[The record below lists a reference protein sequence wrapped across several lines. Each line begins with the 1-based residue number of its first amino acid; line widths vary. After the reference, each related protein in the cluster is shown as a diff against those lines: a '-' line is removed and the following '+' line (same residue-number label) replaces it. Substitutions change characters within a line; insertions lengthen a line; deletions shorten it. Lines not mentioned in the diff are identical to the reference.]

1 MSFEAT
7 DIIPIEYQ
15 SIFNIISPLEKSGI
29 LKIIKKDFVDIKDNY
44 EKFLL
49 GLQEYLVKY
58 IGEDISSVVF
68 IMFSQ
73 IATDLQQDNLIIK
86 MLELYPDSPELKYYK
101 VQQDVDKGIFDD
113 IEEVLKIARLDD
125 YDRKTILTRLV
136 AADKLAKIILDLQS
150 FALEMMFYSSKEE
163 HSKIPEIY
171 EKVEPIWKCVVKWVR
186 EKDIIYVIEIASRL
200 IIQQTQH
207 LMRAKNLD
215 SAIAFYEK
223 TENQEVLN
231 ISQSAAMRANILHV
245 ASMLYYQIG
254 QPKKALKFL
263 DKAIKLHKKIH
274 GRNSWKSTFYHN
286 LAYMYS
292 LTDTEKCLEA
302 YHKGL
307 DLLENTDD
315 LQSIATTLSNLI
327 GLYQQAN
334 KKAEARKYLK
344 QLVNIL
350 ETSEAMVTSFRAYAV
365 TANALALEEY
375 SLAKKYLIKLEEIV
389 GKEPTLFNKA
399 ILAGV
404 KMGFNTEAR
413 INSEEAYM
421 WGEECLYYFNKQKD
435 YLNALGSLFNL
446 TGMDIDFYK
455 ITGKERYLKSAR
467 KRFNEL
473 FTLIGALK
481 LPEFIAA
488 KNIILASYELL
499 NKNFDKVASLLEQI
513 PEVKSDSIRK
523 NKEMMEQLLEFSKNR
538 SEVEDNTES
547 ITVSSEVLINEI
559 ANNKDAQQVFIMHI
573 LEKTLQELVSLPQQ
587 VDPIKAD
594 IKLMLLINSAGLTI
608 YTKVLDVQKMNQQL
622 ISNFISAIDSF
633 GKQLFGTTESYF
645 SISRGNNI
653 ILFQKVN
660 EDLDLAFIV
669 SQENY
674 DSIMK
679 LNTLSKEIVVYLD
692 DKKIEFN
699 KVLNENEPFYK
710 WLQNEINEL
719 MQ

>member
-1 MSFEAT
+1 
-7 DIIPIEYQ
+7 IIPIEYQ
-15 SIFNIISPLEKSGI
+15 SIFNIIPPLQKSGI
-29 LKIIKKDFVDIKDNY
+29 LKIIKTDFTDIKDNY
-44 EKFLL
+44 DKYLLCLQKYLEK
-49 GLQEYLVKY
+49 YK
-58 IGEDISSVVF
+58 GEDISSIVF

-73 IATDLQQDNLIIK
+73 IATDLQKDALIIK
-86 MLELYPDSPELKYYK
+86 MLEFYPDSPELKYYK
-101 VQQDVDKGIFDD
+101 ILQDVDKGVFDGID
-113 IEEVLKIARLDD
+113 EVLKIIRLNDAE
-125 YDRKTILTRLV
+125 RNTILTRLV

-150 FALEMMFYSSKEE
+150 FSLEMMFYSLKHEFQ
-163 HSKIPEIY
+163 KVPEIY
-171 EKVEPIWKCVVKWVR
+171 EKVEPIWKRVLKWVQ
-186 EKDIIYVIEIASRL
+186 EKEIIYVIELGSR
-200 IIQQTQH
+200 IITQQTQY
-207 LMRAKNLD
+207 LMTAKNLD
-215 SAIAFYEK
+215 AAIAYFEK
-223 TENQEVLN
+223 PENQEVLN
-231 ISQSAAMRANILHV
+231 MCKSSVMKANVLHV
-245 ASMLYYQIG
+245 AAMLYYQAG
-254 QPKKALKFL
+254 QPKKAIKRLET
-263 DKAIKLHKKIH
+263 AIKLHKKVH
-274 GRNSWKSTFYHN
+274 SRNSWKSTFYHN
-286 LAYMYS
+286 LAYMHS

-307 DLLENTDD
+307 ELLEDTED
-315 LQSIATTLSNLI
+315 LQSIASTLSNII

-334 KKAEARKYLK
+334 KKAEARKYLM
-344 QLVNIL
+344 QLVEIL
-350 ETSEAMVTSFRAYAV
+350 ESSEDLVTAFRAYAV
-365 TANALALEEY
+365 ASNALSLDEY
-375 SLAKKYLIKLEEIV
+375 KLSKKYLTKLEEKV
-389 GKEPTLFNKA
+389 GEQPTNFNKA
-399 ILAGV
+399 ILAGA
-404 KMGFNTEAR
+404 KMVFNLEAQ

-446 TGMDIDFYK
+446 TGTDLDFYK

-473 FTLIGALK
+473 FTLIGALE

-488 KNIILASYELL
+488 KNITLAGYELL
-499 NKNFDKVASLLEQI
+499 NKNFDKVASLLESI
-513 PEVKSDSIRK
+513 PEVKSDSIRQ
-523 NKEMMEQLLEFSKNR
+523 NKEIMEQLLEFSKKR
-538 SEVEDNTES
+538 MEVEDGSEP
-547 ITVSSEVLINEI
+547 ITVSSEPIMNEL
-559 ANNKDAQQVFIMHI
+559 ANNKDAQQAFIMHI

-679 LNTLSKEIVVYLD
+679 LTTLSKEIKDHLN
-692 DKKIEFN
+692 KNKIELN
-699 KVLNENEPFYK
+699 KVLNETDSFYK
-710 WLQNEINEL
+710 WLQKEIDEL
-719 MQ
+719 IQ